1 MPVNTRRHL
10 SSGLLIAAK
19 VYGVNEK
26 YWYTRMTEDA
36 TEYQTKRKLN
46 KKSDYEKTNLPESF
60 DILKKKTSEYKK
72 KIKVN
77 FDSKPTLA
85 NLYKIQWF
93 VILNLIQELP
103 FRNDMPTINVKEKKG
118 NHLLKHGKQFKI
130 KMQTF
135 KNSDRVGPREILIS
149 KKNSTLL
156 KKFLAFRDKCGVSHD
171 LLFSLRNGKQMTKSA
186 FSQGLLNLT
195 KRLMGQKV
203 GTRMIRVLFATSN
216 RKEIEAAKNVSDK
229 LLHSAEQSQQYVR
242 K

>member
-72 KIKVN
+72 NIKVN

-118 NHLLKHGKQFKI
+118 NH
-130 KMQTF
+130 
-135 KNSDRVGPREILIS
+135 
-149 KKNSTLL
+149 
-156 KKFLAFRDKCGVSHD
+156 
-171 LLFSLRNGKQMTKSA
+171 
-186 FSQGLLNLT
+186 
-195 KRLMGQKV
+195 
-203 GTRMIRVLFATSN
+203 
-216 RKEIEAAKNVSDK
+216 
-229 LLHSAEQSQQYVR
+229 
-242 K
+242 